1 MIKSALISKIG
12 GAASQ
17 AGGGITQTAMGLATG
32 IAGAVRARRARRRL
46 NRSIDKEMRDAQQMY
61 DRDYYGD
68 YMARSENQSALRNLK
83 KLYLNSNGA
92 GSAAVTGATPTAQA
106 VKQAAIGSNLADATA
121 NIAGNASQ
129 KRDQAMGRYITAKGR
144 YYGAKQDLL
153 NNQMQN
159 AAEMARQGFKS
170 MGEGLVNTA
179 NAFAQKK

>member
-68 YMARSENQSALRNLK
+68 YMARSENQAALRNLSIHF
-83 KLYLNSNGA
+83 LIPEQEQIQCDY
-92 GSAAVTGATPTAQA
+92 VCF
-106 VKQAAIGSNLADATA
+106 
-121 NIAGNASQ
+121 
-129 KRDQAMGRYITAKGR
+129 GRSDI
-144 YYGAKQDLL
+144 
-153 NNQMQN
+153 
-159 AAEMARQGFKS
+159 
-170 MGEGLVNTA
+170 
-179 NAFAQKK
+179 